1 MNYLHQDKIY
11 FKKSIQYGMTDVT
24 SEDRERVKL
33 LTLISSSKHEFDKLS
48 LEQLARLEE
57 LLKKKDYSHDK
68 KADKSKTKFLKRI
81 NVRIYELT
89 EGKGI
94 W

>member
-1 MNYLHQDKIY
+1 
-11 FKKSIQYGMTDVT
+11 MTDVT
-24 SEDRERVKL
+24 AEDRERVKL
-33 LTLISSSKHEFDKLS
+33 LTSISSSKHEFDKLS

-68 KADKSKTKFLKRI
+68 KADKTKTKFLKRI

-94 W
+94 WG

>member
-1 MNYLHQDKIY
+1 MA
-11 FKKSIQYGMTDVT
+11 DVT

-81 NVRIYELT
+81 KVRIYELT

>member
-1 MNYLHQDKIY
+1 MV
-11 FKKSIQYGMTDVT
+11 DVT

>member
-1 MNYLHQDKIY
+1 MA
-11 FKKSIQYGMTDVT
+11 DVT

-57 LLKKKDYSHDK
+57 LLKKKDYSHEK

>member
-1 MNYLHQDKIY
+1 
-11 FKKSIQYGMTDVT
+11 MTDVT

-33 LTLISSSKHEFDKLS
+33 LTLISSSKYEFDKLS

-68 KADKSKTKFLKRI
+68 KADKSKSKFLKRI

>member
-1 MNYLHQDKIY
+1 MNYLNQDKIY

>member
-1 MNYLHQDKIY
+1 MADI
-11 FKKSIQYGMTDVT
+11 T

-33 LTLISSSKHEFDKLS
+33 LSLISSSKNEFDKLS
-48 LEQLARLEE
+48 LEQLARLQE
-57 LLKKKDYSHDK
+57 LLEKKDYGHDK

-89 EGKGI
+89 EGRGI
-94 W
+94 WG

>member
-1 MNYLHQDKIY
+1 MADI
-11 FKKSIQYGMTDVT
+11 T

-33 LTLISSSKHEFDKLS
+33 LSLISSSKNEFDKLS
-48 LEQLARLEE
+48 LQQLARLQE
-57 LLKKKDYSHDK
+57 LLEKKDYAHDK
-68 KADKSKTKFLKRI
+68 KADKTKTKFLKRI

-89 EGKGI
+89 EGRGI

>member
-1 MNYLHQDKIY
+1 MNYLNQDKIY
-11 FKKSIQYGMTDVT
+11 FKKSIKYGMTDAT

-68 KADKSKTKFLKRI
+68 KADKSKSKFLKRI

>member
-1 MNYLHQDKIY
+1 
-11 FKKSIQYGMTDVT
+11 MTDVT

-57 LLKKKDYSHDK
+57 LLKNKDYSHDK
-68 KADKSKTKFLKRI
+68 KADKSKSKFLKRI

>member
-1 MNYLHQDKIY
+1 MA
-11 FKKSIQYGMTDVT
+11 DVT

-33 LTLISSSKHEFDKLS
+33 LTSISSSKHEFDKLS

-68 KADKSKTKFLKRI
+68 KADKSKSKFLKRI

-89 EGKGI
+89 EGKRI
-94 W
+94 WG

>member
-1 MNYLHQDKIY
+1 MADI
-11 FKKSIQYGMTDVT
+11 T

-33 LTLISSSKHEFDKLS
+33 LTMISSSKHEFNKLS
-48 LEQLARLEE
+48 LEQLARLQE
-57 LLKKKDYSHDK
+57 LLEKKDYSHDK

-89 EGKGI
+89 EGRGI
-94 W
+94 WG

>member
-1 MNYLHQDKIY
+1 MAGI
-11 FKKSIQYGMTDVT
+11 T

-33 LTLISSSKHEFDKLS
+33 LTLISSSKHEFEKLY
-48 LEQLARLEE
+48 LEQLARLQE
-57 LLKKKDYSHDK
+57 LLQKKDYAHDK
-68 KADKSKTKFLKRI
+68 KADKTKTKFLKRI

>member
-1 MNYLHQDKIY
+1 MNYLNQDKIY
-11 FKKSIQYGMTDVT
+11 FKKSIKYGMADVT

-68 KADKSKTKFLKRI
+68 KADKSKSKCLKRI